1 MRFPFAGFS
10 WLVLGACAG
19 PKTPDLAQTLQA
31 LVDSTVAATPSIP
44 GLIVRVQAPSIG
56 LDWQGA
62 AGLFDRSTG
71 EKLQPDH
78 TMRIASNT
86 KTYVATAVLRLVEDG
101 KVGLDDAIAKHLSP
115 ESLAELRR
123 DGYDSE
129 AITVRHLL
137 THTSGIF
144 DYAMAPE
151 YAAAIGADFSH
162 RWTRPEQLTFAVDK
176 GAPYGKP
183 GEVYHYSDTGYILL
197 AELLERTTG
206 LSMSRAVATLVNY
219 PKVGLAHTYFETL
232 DSVPPGTPARAHQYL
247 DSTDSYR
254 LDASHDLY
262 GGGGIVTNL
271 ADLTR
276 FYRAL
281 VRGEILTKP
290 GILDAMLAP
299 STPSLGPDSVSGY
312 GMGISRGKIG
322 TELCYGHSGFWGT
335 TARHCPASDVTVAT
349 ADNRSPE
356 SANVGGL
363 VAKRALELVLAAV
376 KKP

>member
-1 MRFPFAGFS
+1 MRKTAVVLS
-10 WLVLGACAG
+10 WLLLGACAG
-19 PKTPDLAQTLQA
+19 PKAPDLAQTLQA

-44 GLIVRVQAPSIG
+44 GLILRVEAPSLG

-62 AGLFDRSTG
+62 AGVFDRATG
-71 EKLQPDH
+71 EKLLPDH

-123 DGYDSE
+123 DGYDTE
-129 AITVRHLL
+129 TITVRHLL

-144 DYAMAPE
+144 DYGMAPE
-151 YAAAIGADFSH
+151 YATAIEADFSH
-162 RWTRPEQLTFAVDK
+162 RWTRPEQLTFAIDK
-176 GAPYGKP
+176 GAPYGKS
-183 GEVYHYSDTGYILL
+183 GQVYHYSDTGYILL
-197 AELLERTTG
+197 GELLERTTG
-206 LSMSRAVATLVNY
+206 VSMSQAVATLVNY
-219 PKVGLAHTYFETL
+219 PKVGLTRTYFETL

-281 VRGEILTKP
+281 VRGEILTTP
-290 GILDAMLAP
+290 GILGGMLTP
-299 STPSLGPDSVSGY
+299 STPSLRPDSISGY
-312 GMGISRGKIG
+312 GMGIGRGKVG

-335 TARHCPASDVTVAT
+335 TARHCPAADVTVA
-349 ADNRSPE
+349 AAVNRSPHPLD
-356 SANVGGL
+356 AGGRI
-363 VAKRALELVLAAV
+363 AKQALELVLDAV

>member
-1 MRFPFAGFS
+1 MRNF
-10 WLVLGACAG
+10 LVSSSLFLVACGG
-19 PKTPDLAQTLQA
+19 PKAPDLTQTLQA

-44 GLIVRVQAPSIG
+44 GLILRVQAPSLG

-62 AGLFDRSTG
+62 AGVFDRATG
-71 EKLQPDH
+71 EKLRPEH

-86 KTYVATAVLRLVEDG
+86 KTYIAAATLRLVEDG
-101 KVGLDDAIAKHLSP
+101 KVGLDDPIAKHLSP

-123 DGYDSE
+123 DGYDTE

-144 DYAMAPE
+144 DYAMSPE
-151 YAAAIGADFSH
+151 FAAAVGADFSH
-162 RWTRPEQLTFAVDK
+162 RWTRPEQLTFAIDK

-197 AELLERTTG
+197 GELLERTTG
-206 LSMSRAVATLVNY
+206 QTMGAAVAALIGY
-219 PKVGLAHTYFETL
+219 QKLGLTHTYFESL
-232 DSVPPGTPARAHQYL
+232 DSVPAGTPARAHQYL
-247 DSTDSYR
+247 DGTDSYG

-281 VRGEILTKP
+281 VRGEILLKP
-290 GILDAMLAP
+290 GLLEVMLTP
-299 STPSLGPDSVSGY
+299 SAPSLGPDSTSGY
-312 GMGISRGKIG
+312 GMGIGRGRVG
-322 TELCYGHSGFWGT
+322 TELCYGHSGYWGT
-335 TARHCPASDVTVAT
+335 TARYCPAADVTVA
-349 ADNRSPE
+349 AAMNRSPD
-356 SANVGGL
+356 SLNAGGQ
-363 VAKRALELVLAAV
+363 VARRALELVLAAV
-376 KKP
+376 KK

>member
-1 MRFPFAGFS
+1 MRRL
-10 WLVLGACAG
+10 LVTGALLNAACGGA
-19 PKTPDLAQTLQA
+19 KAPDLTQSLQA

-44 GLIVRVQAPSIG
+44 GLILRVQAPALG
-56 LDWQGA
+56 LDWQGS
-62 AGLFDRSTG
+62 AGLFDRATG
-71 EKLQPDH
+71 EKLRPEH
-78 TMRIASNT
+78 TVRIASNT
-86 KTYVATAVLRLVEDG
+86 KTYIAAATLRLVEDG
-101 KVGLDDAIAKHLSP
+101 KIGDDDPIAKHLSP
-115 ESLAELRR
+115 ASLAELRR
-123 DGYDSE
+123 DGYDTD

-144 DYAMAPE
+144 DYAMSPE
-151 YAAAIGADFSH
+151 YGAAVASGFSH
-162 RWTRPEQLTFAVDK
+162 RWTRPKQLTFAIDK

-197 AELLERTTG
+197 GELLERATG
-206 LSMSRAVATLVNY
+206 QSMGQAVASLIND
-219 PKVGLAHTYFETL
+219 PKVGLTHTYFESL

-290 GILDAMLAP
+290 GILDGMLTP
-299 STPSLGPDSVSGY
+299 SAPSLGPDSTSGY
-312 GMGISRGKIG
+312 GMGIGRGRFG
-322 TELCYGHSGFWGT
+322 TEPCYGHSGYWGT
-335 TARHCPASDVTVAT
+335 TVRHCPGADVTVA
-349 ADNRSPE
+349 AAMNRSPD
-356 SANVGGL
+356 SLDAGGR
-363 VAKRALELVLAAV
+363 VARQALELVLNAV
-376 KKP
+376 QRP